1 MVGPKSTQ
9 TRVVGITDE
18 MHPCTIL
25 IETVIYL
32 KIRCLVGG
40 ANKYEG
46 RVEICINGAWG
57 TVCYSASTY
66 YRSYRYWDVT
76 DARVVCRQ
84 LGHQELGDYLSFTI
98 APCQQCVKE
107 SIQCMQNPAPC
118 HYYGTGYLHR

>member
-1 MVGPKSTQ
+1 MLVLLCNCTCLPFFFAE
-9 TRVVGITDE
+9 GINFFSNCSDGE
-18 MHPCTIL
+18 
-25 IETVIYL
+25 V
-32 KIRCLVGG
+32 RLVGG